1 MHKVLLSIFKKRNGE
16 KLMKNIVLFCAAGM
30 STSLLVSKMRKAAE
44 EAGLEYEIN
53 AHALSEANT
62 YGPEADVILLGPQV
76 MYKLKETKA
85 QFPDKPVEPVNMQD
99 YGMMNGAKV
108 IERVKELLSE

>member
-1 MHKVLLSIFKKRNGE
+1 
-16 KLMKNIVLFCAAGM
+16 MKNVVLFCAAGM

-53 AHALSEANT
+53 AHALSEAPT
-62 YGPEADVILLGPQV
+62 YGPEADIILLGPQV
-76 MYKLKETKA
+76 GYKLKETQA
-85 QFPDKPVEPVNMQD
+85 QFPDKPVEGINMQD

-108 IERVKELLSE
+108 IARVKEVLGD